1 MSDPAP
7 TLTLAALYARQ
18 GLAGK
23 ARELYRRIAE
33 EGPPAERE
41 EAGRR
46 LQELGPPA
54 GGSIEL
60 LEALLLQVAGRRRR

>member
-1 MSDPAP
+1 MSEPAP
-7 TLTLAALYARQ
+7 TLTLAALYASQ

-23 ARELYRRIAE
+23 ARALYRRISE

-46 LQELGPPA
+46 LRELGPPA
-54 GGSIEL
+54 GASIEL
-60 LEALLLQVAGRRRR
+60 LEALLARVAGRRRR